1 MFFGFIVFLIP
12 SNLLEEYL
20 NIESTYL
27 FKIILGSS
35 VFIFFSIVELRKRNK
50 IIENLET
57 ERTKLKKENKKLNK
71 FYKDY
76 ISSKTNY
83 NQQSDSKILRE
94 IKKLLYESG
103 AIYPMKYQEFAATY
117 NKTEVVDP
125 LINYHRKNLNDPE
138 FKFIDSELQLLKN
151 KLDNSIAELLLTLG
165 KYSQPLETN
174 PDFSSIPKDWEWKHP
189 ELFEK
194 AVDTSN
200 SYADEIS
207 KTYEKLI
214 SVAREKQLN
223 L

>member
-35 VFIFFSIVELRKRNK
+35 VFIFFSVVELRKRNK

-83 NQQSDSKILRE
+83 NQQSDSKILKRMKSMLYDSGV
-94 IKKLLYESG
+94 IKMMKDHDFSSDYDINLIYSLNAYHYES
-103 AIYPMKYQEFAATY
+103 E
-117 NKTEVVDP
+117 
-125 LINYHRKNLNDPE
+125 NDPE
-138 FKFIDSELQLLKN
+138 FKFIDTELNTLKN
-151 KLDNSIAELLLTLG
+151 KLDYSISKLLQVLG
-165 KYSQPLETN
+165 KYGQPLKTN
-174 PDFSSIPKDWEWKHP
+174 INYSAIPKDWRVTKPDLYKKVTNKCNKH
-189 ELFEK
+189 
-194 AVDTSN
+194 
-200 SYADEIS
+200 ADEIF
-207 KTYEKLI
+207 KIYEEIIVL
-214 SVAREKQLN
+214 AQEKRIN

>member
-35 VFIFFSIVELRKRNK
+35 VFIFFSVVELRKRKK

-83 NQQSDSKILRE
+83 NQQSDSKILKRMKSMLYDSGV
-94 IKKLLYESG
+94 IKMMKDHDFGSDYDINL
-103 AIYPMKYQEFAATY
+103 IYSLNDYCYKSE
-117 NKTEVVDP
+117 
-125 LINYHRKNLNDPE
+125 NDPE
-138 FKFIDSELQLLKN
+138 FKFIDPELNTLKN
-151 KLDNSIAELLLTLG
+151 KLDYSISKLLQLLG
-165 KYSQPLETN
+165 KYGQPLKTN
-174 PDFSSIPKDWEWKHP
+174 INYSAIPKGWRATKPDLYKKVTNKSNKH
-189 ELFEK
+189 
-194 AVDTSN
+194 
-200 SYADEIS
+200 ADEIFEI
-207 KTYEKLI
+207 YEEIIVL
-214 SVAREKQLN
+214 AQEKRIN
-223 L
+223 Y